1 MKKVKKYEQK
11 NKSLI
16 SVKKCEFFVKSFT
29 LKKENDKIQKEKND
43 KEEFFVIEVKNM
55 TKKYGKL
62 TAVDNISFDI
72 KEGEIIG
79 LLRTKWS
86 RKKYNHEYDNRIHR
100 TYFRNSYH

>member
-11 NKSLI
+11 NKSPI
-16 SVKKCEFFVKSFT
+16 SVEKCKFFVKSFT
-29 LKKENDKIQKEKND
+29 LKIENDKIQKEKND
-43 KEEFFVIEVKNM
+43 KEEFFVIEVKNI

-86 RKKYNHEYDNRIHR
+86 GKKYNHEHDHRIHR
-100 TYFRNSYH
+100 TNFRNSNH